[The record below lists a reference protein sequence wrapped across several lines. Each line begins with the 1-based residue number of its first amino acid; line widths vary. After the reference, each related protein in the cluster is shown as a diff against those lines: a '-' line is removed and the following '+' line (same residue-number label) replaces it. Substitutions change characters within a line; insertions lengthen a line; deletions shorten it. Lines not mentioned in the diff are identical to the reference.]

1 MNKDTIYFDYAAATP
16 LDKRVFAD
24 MQPYFAEK
32 FFNPS
37 SPYLPAK
44 GVRDD
49 LEQARATLAK
59 HIGAKPGEIIFTA
72 GATESI
78 NIAFHGVLQQDDHVV
93 SSQIEHPAV
102 LETAKQYPHTLVAPD
117 EKGIITTE
125 VVQKAITPKTK
136 LVSVVLAD
144 SELGNI
150 QQLKEI
156 AQIIKKER
164 EDRLRSNNKTP
175 LYFHTDAS
183 QSAGFLDIN
192 VARLGVDLLTLSAA
206 KIYGPKQAGLLWAAS
221 NVVMRPF
228 IFGGGQE
235 RSLRSGTENVAAVI
249 GFAKA
254 LDLVSAKRKTEFKR
268 IKDLR
273 DLLQKKLEEAFGDIV
288 ISAHKKRRL
297 PNFLHAAWPGVD
309 AERVLFLLEA
319 QNVLVAT
326 GSACAANSGTRSHVL
341 EAIGMDAKTAD
352 GSLRLTLGKETT
364 EEQII
369 KGAEA
374 IIAAVKKEQH

>member
-16 LDKRVFAD
+16 LDKRVFAA
-24 MQPYFAEK
+24 MQPYLIEK

-44 GVRDD
+44 AVRDD
-49 LEQARATLAK
+49 LEQARTTLAK

-78 NIAFHGVLQQDDHVV
+78 NIAFHGILKKDDHVV

-117 EKGIITTE
+117 EKGIIAAE
-125 VVQKAITPKTK
+125 VVRKAVTSKTK
-136 LVSVVLAD
+136 LVSIVLAD

-175 LYFHTDAS
+175 LYFHADAS
-183 QSAGFLDIN
+183 QGAGLLDIN

-206 KIYGPKQAGLLWAAS
+206 KIYGPKQSGLLWAAS
-221 NVVMRPF
+221 SVAMQPF
-228 IFGGGQE
+228 VFGGGQE
-235 RSLRSGTENVAAVI
+235 RGLRSGTENVAAAV

-254 LDLVSAKRKTEFKR
+254 LDLTIDKRKREFER
-268 IKDLR
+268 IEILR
-273 DLLQKKLEEAFGDIV
+273 NLLQNKLEKAFDEV
-288 ISAHKKRRL
+288 IISGHKKRRL
-297 PNFLHAAWPGVD
+297 PNFLHVSWPGVD

-364 EEQII
+364 KEKII

-374 IIAAVKKEQH
+374 IIAAVKKEQR